1 MSALNSLPLPVVR
14 LLAFFHEELSERR
27 PGRVPQTVQLWV
39 GCLLVIL
46 ISMTFEIPFVAL
58 SLAVLFYGIQSN
70 AFYTKFVAI
79 LFVVA
84 TVLEIG
90 SLFLIYKWSYGEPLI
105 RLIIAGPILMGCM
118 FLMRTHRL
126 GLVFFAVAIVA
137 IYGQTFPAM
146 LDYPEVVVRLT
157 LWCIVVGLYPTL
169 LMTLIGVLW
178 FPSRAITQMHQALN
192 DRLDDAISHLTDSLA
207 PLPETRIE
215 REALALQ
222 KLNVFCLADDANWRT
237 QSAWWQSCVAT
248 VTYIYST
255 LNRYDPTSFADS
267 QAIIEFRQKLA
278 SEINK
283 LQHAVAEGQCWQSD
297 WRISESEAMA
307 ARECNL
313 ENICQTLLQ
322 LGQMDPNTPPTP
334 AAKPPSMAADAF
346 TNPDYMR
353 YAVKTLLACLICYT
367 FYSGVDWEGIH
378 TCMLTCVI
386 VANPNVG
393 SSYQKM
399 VLRFG
404 GAFCG
409 AILALLFTLLVM
421 PWLDNIVELL
431 FVLAP
436 IFLLGAWIATSSERS
451 SYIGTQMVV
460 TFALA
465 TLENVFGPVY
475 DLVEI
480 RDRALGIII
489 GTVVS
494 AVIYTFVWPE
504 SEARTLPQKL
514 AGALGMLSKVM
525 RIPRQQEVTAL
536 RTYLQIRIGLHAAF
550 NACEEMCQRV
560 ALERQLDSPGINAR
574 HGTGTRSHAM
584 INRQLSR
591 LLLCSILGSTTLIS
605 GCALVRKD
613 SAPHQQLKPEQIKLA
628 DDIHLASSGWP
639 QAQWWKQLNDPQ
651 LDALIQ
657 RTLSGSH
664 TLAEAKLREEKAQSQ
679 ADLLDAGSQLQVAA
693 LGMLNRQRVSAN
705 GFLSPYAMD
714 APALG
719 MDGPY
724 YTEATVGLFA
734 GLDLDLWGVHRSAVA
749 AAIGAHN
756 AALAETAAVEL
767 SLTTGV
773 AQLYYSMQASYQ
785 MLDLLEQTRDVIDY
799 AVKAHQSKVAH
810 GLEAQV
816 PFHGARAQILAVDK
830 QIAAVKG
837 QITETRESLRAL
849 IGAGASDMPEIKPV
863 ALPRVQTGIPAT
875 LSYELLAR
883 RPDLQAMRWYVQ
895 ASLDQVDS
903 ARALFYPSFDI
914 KAFFGLDA
922 IHLDTLFKKT
932 SRQFNFI
939 PGLKLPLFDGG
950 RLNANLEGTRAASNM
965 MIERYNQS
973 VLNAV
978 RDVAVNGT
986 RLQTLNDEREM
997 QAERVEATR
1006 FTQRAAEAAY
1016 QRGLTSR
1023 LQATEARLP
1032 VLAEEMSL
1040 LMLDSRRVI
1049 QSIQLM
1055 KSLGGGYQA
1064 APVVEKK

>member
-84 TVLEIG
+84 TMLEIG

-178 FPSRAITQMHQALN
+178 FPSRAISQMHQALN

-255 LNRYDPTSFADS
+255 LNRDDPTSFADS

-480 RDRALGIII
+480 RDRAMGIII
-489 GTVVS
+489 G
-494 AVIYTFVWPE
+494 
-504 SEARTLPQKL
+504 
-514 AGALGMLSKVM
+514 
-525 RIPRQQEVTAL
+525 
-536 RTYLQIRIGLHAAF
+536 
-550 NACEEMCQRV
+550 
-560 ALERQLDSPGINAR
+560 
-574 HGTGTRSHAM
+574 
-584 INRQLSR
+584 
-591 LLLCSILGSTTLIS
+591 
-605 GCALVRKD
+605 
-613 SAPHQQLKPEQIKLA
+613 
-628 DDIHLASSGWP
+628 
-639 QAQWWKQLNDPQ
+639 
-651 LDALIQ
+651 
-657 RTLSGSH
+657 
-664 TLAEAKLREEKAQSQ
+664 
-679 ADLLDAGSQLQVAA
+679 
-693 LGMLNRQRVSAN
+693 
-705 GFLSPYAMD
+705 
-714 APALG
+714 
-719 MDGPY
+719 
-724 YTEATVGLFA
+724 
-734 GLDLDLWGVHRSAVA
+734 
-749 AAIGAHN
+749 
-756 AALAETAAVEL
+756 
-767 SLTTGV
+767 
-773 AQLYYSMQASYQ
+773 
-785 MLDLLEQTRDVIDY
+785 
-799 AVKAHQSKVAH
+799 
-810 GLEAQV
+810 
-816 PFHGARAQILAVDK
+816 
-830 QIAAVKG
+830 
-837 QITETRESLRAL
+837 
-849 IGAGASDMPEIKPV
+849 
-863 ALPRVQTGIPAT
+863 
-875 LSYELLAR
+875 
-883 RPDLQAMRWYVQ
+883 
-895 ASLDQVDS
+895 
-903 ARALFYPSFDI
+903 
-914 KAFFGLDA
+914 
-922 IHLDTLFKKT
+922 
-932 SRQFNFI
+932 
-939 PGLKLPLFDGG
+939 
-950 RLNANLEGTRAASNM
+950 
-965 MIERYNQS
+965 
-973 VLNAV
+973 
-978 RDVAVNGT
+978 
-986 RLQTLNDEREM
+986 
-997 QAERVEATR
+997 
-1006 FTQRAAEAAY
+1006 
-1016 QRGLTSR
+1016 
-1023 LQATEARLP
+1023 
-1032 VLAEEMSL
+1032 
-1040 LMLDSRRVI
+1040 
-1049 QSIQLM
+1049 
-1055 KSLGGGYQA
+1055 
-1064 APVVEKK
+1064 